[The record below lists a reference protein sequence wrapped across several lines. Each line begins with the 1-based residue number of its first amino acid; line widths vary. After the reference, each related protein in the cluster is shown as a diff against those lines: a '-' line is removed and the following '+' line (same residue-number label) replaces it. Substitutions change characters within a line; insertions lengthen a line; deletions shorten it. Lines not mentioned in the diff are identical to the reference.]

1 MKKICAITMAR
12 NDNFFLEKW
21 ISYYGAELGKENLFI
36 FLDGK
41 DQVLPRNAEGTNIE
55 LRDHVEEE
63 MTVGDRTRIAFLSG
77 IAANL
82 LKKYDLV
89 LGMDVDEFLVV
100 DPRTGLTLREYLSQI
115 KCNPSVSGLGVD
127 VGQKLEIEERID
139 SEKPYLSQRSFALID
154 SQYTKPVV
162 ISKPVSWGAGF
173 HRVKGKNYRIDKNL
187 YLFHF
192 GSFDLEIL
200 KQKLGDKSKLA
211 TGWSTHLEQR
221 KRTINLIVE
230 KKALN
235 GETFLPIARF
245 LQTIIRHPFL
255 WTRPY
260 MYFWKMVVRIPE
272 RFKNSV

>member
-1 MKKICAITMAR
+1 MAR

-21 ISYYGAELGKENLFI
+21 INYYGSELGKDNLYV

-55 LRDHVEEE
+55 LREHVEEE
-63 MTVGDRTRIAFLSG
+63 MTVGDRTRIAFLSDF
-77 IAANL
+77 AAGL

-100 DPRTGLTLREYLSQI
+100 DPRTGKSLKEYLGQI
-115 KCNPSVSGLGVD
+115 RCNPCVSGLGVD
-127 VGQKLEIEERID
+127 VGQKLDIEGKIEAD
-139 SEKPYLSQRSFALID
+139 KPFLSQRSFALID

-162 ISKPVSWGAGF
+162 ISKPVRWGAGF
-173 HRVKGKNYRIDKNL
+173 HRVKSHNYRIDKNL

-192 GSFDLEIL
+192 GSFDLDIL

-211 TGWSTHLEQR
+211 TGWSKHLEQR
-221 KRTINLIVE
+221 KRTINLVVE

-235 GETFLPIARF
+235 GDIFLPVARF

-272 RFKNSV
+272 RFKNAV